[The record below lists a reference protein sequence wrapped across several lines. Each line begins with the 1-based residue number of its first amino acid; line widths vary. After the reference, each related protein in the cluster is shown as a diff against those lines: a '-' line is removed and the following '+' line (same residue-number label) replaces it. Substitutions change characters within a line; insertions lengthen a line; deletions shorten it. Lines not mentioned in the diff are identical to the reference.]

1 MFSVRLLQGIHGT
14 VQPAAISA
22 LCRGATRLGRYP
34 VDNELQIPVPALLRA
49 VLAWLWAERQ
59 DWFWASTWGVLRPR

>member
-1 MFSVRLLQGIHGT
+1 MFSVRLLQRFM
-14 VQPAAISA
+14 VQYNPPQYLPSA
-22 LCRGATRLGRYP
+22 EATRLGRYP